1 MSTEK
6 IILIGGGGHCKAAID
21 VIESKGEFEIFG
33 ILDIPEKVGQTIL
46 GYPIIGTDSEI
57 SKFAEE
63 CRNFHITVGQI
74 KSANLRKKLFKMV
87 KDNGGYLPVIASKNA
102 HVSKHSSIKEGTIV
116 MHNVIVNPGAQV
128 GACCILNSGS
138 LIEHDAQIGDFNHI
152 STNAVING
160 DCKVENECFIG
171 SNSVISNGV
180 SIPSETLIA
189 AGAAVY
195 KTIKQS
201 GTYMGFPLRKIK

>member
-1 MSTEK
+1 MSTQK

-21 VIESKGEFEIFG
+21 VIESRGEFEIFG
-33 ILDIPEKVGQTIL
+33 ILDVPEKVGQTIL

-57 SKFAEE
+57 SKFTEE
-63 CRNFHITVGQI
+63 CKNFHITVGQI
-74 KSANLRKKLFKMV
+74 KNANLRKKLFKLV
-87 KDNGGYLPVIASKNA
+87 KDNGGSLPVIASKNA
-102 HVSKHSSIKEGTIV
+102 HVSKHSSIQEGTII
-116 MHNVIVNPGAQV
+116 MHNVIVNPGAEV
-128 GACCILNSGS
+128 GSCCILNSGC
-138 LIEHDAQIGDFNHI
+138 LIEHDAQIGNFNHI

-160 DCKVENECFIG
+160 DCKVGNDCFIG

-195 KTIKQS
+195 KSLKQS
-201 GTYMGFPLRKIK
+201 GTYLGFPLRRIK